1 MKKISSLA
9 VVLLSLFSLAACGGS
24 KSEPAMKVEN
34 DSFSLTP
41 QEYIDYVNNL
51 IEIQD
56 DSSFLTIPDF
66 TESGKTIY
74 IESTH
79 LSLKLT
85 ANDGGKLTEIQ
96 WHWNAKKQDTTSNI
110 GFYLG
115 VSVLMVSANE
125 DAQGEIVD
133 GLNMFDTTPPEY
145 DTSYTL
151 DGVLYSYS
159 TYGHGQYNTITI
171 TPTSDS

>member
-1 MKKISSLA
+1 MKKFSSLTA
-9 VVLLSLFSLAACGGS
+9 VLLLLISLAACSGAKPDSVMRVADG
-24 KSEPAMKVEN
+24 
-34 DSFSLTP
+34 SFSLTP
-41 QEYIDYVNNL
+41 QEYIDYINNL
-51 IEIQD
+51 IESQGGSD
-56 DSSFLTIPDF
+56 FLPIPDF
-66 TESGKTIY
+66 TESEKTID

-85 ANDGGKLTEIQ
+85 ANDDEKLTEIQ
-96 WHWNAKKQDTTSNI
+96 WHWDAKKQDTTSNI

-115 VSVLMVSANE
+115 ASILMISANE
-125 DAQGEIVD
+125 DAQEEIVN
-133 GLNMFDTTPPEY
+133 GLNMLDTAPPKY

-171 TPTSDS
+171 TPATDS